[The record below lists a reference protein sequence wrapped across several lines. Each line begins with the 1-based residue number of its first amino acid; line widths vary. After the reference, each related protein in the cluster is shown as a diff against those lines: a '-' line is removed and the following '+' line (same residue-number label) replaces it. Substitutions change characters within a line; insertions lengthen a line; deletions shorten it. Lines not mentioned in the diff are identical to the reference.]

1 MITDNTQFFE
11 IFPWN
16 KNFETGIELIDEQH
30 IQLVDILNHLAA
42 HLANLSGDVTLN
54 KVFDELTD
62 YADYHFKTEESI
74 WITHFKDDAWYS
86 SHVHT
91 HDSFIDNITALKNN
105 HELKPLDIVIQ
116 DIVSFLT
123 HWLAFH
129 ILDTDRRMA
138 KTVQAMAS
146 GATLDEA
153 KVLANDEMNGSMK
166 ILVNTVLTMYDSLSI
181 RTLNLMRETALRKQA
196 EQALQLSE
204 ERWNFILDS
213 GTENVWDWDIE
224 KNKISHSENNSFV
237 ADIVS
242 KMISKVEE
250 TSNIHPDD
258 IERVKAD
265 FHAHLNGETDFYTNK
280 HRVLRKNG
288 SCSWVLSRGKVVL
301 RDAEGRALR
310 MVGTHSDVTERELAS
325 LIFKNSSQAMLI
337 SDADNNIISV
347 NPAFTRITGYTEQ
360 EVIGKNPRIVFSG
373 KHDKLFYQAM
383 WEAINTEGHWSGEI
397 WNKRKNGEIYPET
410 LSINIIRNPEGKID
424 QYVGLFSDISEKKK
438 ADETISKQANYDL
451 LTQLQNR
458 RMFQIRLEQEIQRSH
473 RSDIPFALLFID
485 LDHFKE
491 VNDSLGHE
499 MGDMVLVE
507 ASHRIKKLI
516 RESDMLSRFGGDEFT
531 IILPDIRDT
540 IGIDNTAQTII
551 RALSQPFQLDSHQVY
566 VSASIGITLYPNDA
580 DSASELL
587 KNADQ
592 AMYQAKKSGRSR
604 FNYFT
609 PSMQESAQKRQHL
622 LSDLHNAL
630 QMKQFQ
636 IYYQP
641 IIDLKTGDIE
651 KAEAL
656 IRWNHPEQGLICP
669 DDFIALAEQSG
680 LIIEIGD
687 WVFKEASRQTRVWKK
702 KYNTEFKVSVN
713 KSPVQF
719 KSTSDINDWIDY
731 LHELGLSGKNSV
743 IEITENLLMEC
754 DSNVNAKL
762 LQFRDAGIEIALDD
776 FGTGYSSLSY
786 LKKFDIDY
794 LKIDQ
799 SFVRNLTPDSQDM
812 AICKAVIAMAHT
824 LDIKVIAEGIET
836 RLQCDHLTEMG
847 CNFGQGYLF
856 SRPVPADEFE
866 ILLEHFQL

>member
-1 MITDNTQFFE
+1 MLTDNTEFFE

-30 IQLVDILNHLAA
+30 KQLVDILNHMAV

-74 WITHFKDDAWYS
+74 WIAHFRDDVWYTT
-86 SHVHT
+86 HVHT
-91 HDSFIDNITALKNN
+91 HDSFIDKLTVLKNN
-105 HELKPLDIVIQ
+105 QELKPLDEVIQ

-138 KTVQAMAS
+138 KTVQAMDT

-153 KVLANDEMNGSMK
+153 KARANDEMNGSMK
-166 ILVNTVLTMYDSLSI
+166 ILVNTVLTMYDSLSM
-181 RTLNLMRETALRKQA
+181 RTLNLMREMALRKQA
-196 EQALQLSE
+196 EKALQLSE
-204 ERWNFILDS
+204 ERWKFILDS
-213 GTENVWDWDIE
+213 GSENVWDWDIE
-224 KNKISHSENNSFV
+224 KNEISHSENNIFV
-237 ADIVS
+237 TDIVG
-242 KMISKVEE
+242 KTISEAGE
-250 TSNIHPDD
+250 ASNIHPDD

-265 FHAHLNGETDFYTNK
+265 FHAHLNGKTDFYTNK

-288 SCSWVLSRGKVVL
+288 SCSWVLSRGKVVS

-347 NPAFTRITGYTEQ
+347 NPAFCRITGYTER
-360 EVIGKNPRIVFSG
+360 EVIGKNPRIVISG

-383 WEAINTEGHWSGEI
+383 WEALNTEGHWSGEI

-410 LSINIIRNPEGKID
+410 LSINVIRSPDGKID
-424 QYVGLFSDISEKKK
+424 QYVALFSDISEKKK
-438 ADETISKQANYDL
+438 ADETISKQANYDP

-458 RMFQIRLEQEIQRSH
+458 RMFNVKIEQEIQRSH
-473 RSDIPFALLFID
+473 RSDLPFALLFID

-499 MGDMVLVE
+499 MGDVVLTE
-507 ASHRIKKLI
+507 TAHRIKKLI
-516 RESDMLSRFGGDEFT
+516 RKSDILSRFGGDEFT
-531 IILPDIRDT
+531 IILPDIKDT
-540 IGIDNTAQTII
+540 IGIDNTAQNII
-551 RALSQPFQLDSHQVY
+551 RALSLPFQLDSNQVY
-566 VSASIGITLYPNDA
+566 VSASIGITLYTNDA
-580 DSASELL
+580 GSASELL

-592 AMYQAKKSGRSR
+592 AMYQAKRSGRSR

-609 PSMQESAQKRQHL
+609 PSMQESAQKRQRL
-622 LSDLHNAL
+622 LSDLHLAL
-630 QMKQFQ
+630 EMKQFQ

-641 IIDLKTGDIE
+641 IIDLKTGFIE

-656 IRWNHPEQGLICP
+656 IRWNHPEHGLIYP
-669 DDFIALAEQSG
+669 NDFIALAEQSG

-687 WVFKEASRQTRVWKK
+687 WVFKEASRQTRVWKE
-702 KYNTEFKVSVN
+702 KYHTEFKVSVN

-719 KSTSDINDWIDY
+719 KSTSDINNWIDY
-731 LHELGLSGKNSV
+731 LDELGLSGKNSV
-743 IEITENLLMEC
+743 IEITENMLMEC
-754 DSNVNAKL
+754 DSNIDAKL

-794 LKIDQ
+794 IKIDQ
-799 SFVRNLTPDSQDM
+799 SFVKNLKQDSQDM
-812 AICKAVIAMAHT
+812 AICKAVIVMAHA

-836 RLQCDHLTEMG
+836 KSQCDHLIAMG

-856 SRPVPADEFE
+856 SRAVPAEEFE
-866 ILLEHFQL
+866 KLLEQIK